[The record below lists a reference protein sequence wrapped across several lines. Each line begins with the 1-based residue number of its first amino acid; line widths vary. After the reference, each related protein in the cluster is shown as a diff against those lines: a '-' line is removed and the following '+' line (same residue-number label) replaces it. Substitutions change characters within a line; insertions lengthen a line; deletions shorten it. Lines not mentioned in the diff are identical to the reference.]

1 MSEKRSKM
9 KRPAVVSDLLS
20 SLLRGTPAEQRLKE
34 GRIWLVWEDAV
45 GSRIASHAQPA
56 AFRNGVLT
64 LHVDSAPWLQQLNF
78 LKKDLIG
85 KVNAELEE
93 EMVKE
98 LQLKGGKI
106 RPPSPAAPPKPV
118 PRRELRDDERHWI
131 AEQTETLRDPELR
144 AALENLIRKDRE
156 HQDKD

>member
-1 MSEKRSKM
+1 M

-20 SLLRGTPAEQRLKE
+20 SLLRGTPAELRLKE

-78 LKKDLIG
+78 LKKDLIS

-93 EMVKE
+93 ELVTE

-106 RPPSPAAPPKPV
+106 RAASPATPPKPV
-118 PRRELRDDERHWI
+118 QRRELSEDERHWI
-131 AEQTETLRDPELR
+131 ADQTEPLRDPDLR
-144 AALENLIRKDRE
+144 AALENLMRRDRE
-156 HQDKD
+156 HQDKE

>member
-1 MSEKRSKM
+1 M
-9 KRPAVVSDLLS
+9 KRPAIVSDLLS
-20 SLLRGTPAEQRLKE
+20 SLLRGTPAELRLKE

-78 LKKDLIG
+78 LKKDLIS

-93 EMVKE
+93 ELVTE

-106 RPPSPAAPPKPV
+106 RASSPATPPKPV
-118 PRRELRDDERHWI
+118 QRRELSDDERHWI
-131 AEQTETLRDPELR
+131 ADQTETLRDPDLR
-144 AALENLIRKDRE
+144 AALENLIRR
-156 HQDKD
+156 DKENRG

>member
-1 MSEKRSKM
+1 MSNKLRKM

-20 SLLRGTPAEQRLKE
+20 SLLRGTPAELRLKE

-93 EMVKE
+93 EMVTE

-106 RPPSPAAPPKPV
+106 RAASPAASPKPV
-118 PRRELRDDERHWI
+118 QRRELSEDERHWI
-131 AEQTETLRDPELR
+131 ADQTEPLRDPDLR
-144 AALENLIRKDRE
+144 AALENLMRRDRE
-156 HQDKD
+156 NRD